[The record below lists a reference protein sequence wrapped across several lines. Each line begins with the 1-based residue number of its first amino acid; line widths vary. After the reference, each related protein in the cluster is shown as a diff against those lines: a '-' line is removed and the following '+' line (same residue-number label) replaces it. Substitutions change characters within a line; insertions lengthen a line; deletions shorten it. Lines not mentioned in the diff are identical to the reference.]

1 MDIHMKMT
9 RLWNAEEVGGRE
21 ELVWR
26 QCEHGRDDPGR
37 LQQEETGRLRT
48 GLRDRWSAPMKDTQR
63 EQPECQGKTRK
74 EWCPRGKGTESCKGG
89 GYAWSDSSD
98 GNWDGIKKGP
108 LVSKT
113 WRLLIGLAA
122 GVPVR

>member
-1 MDIHMKMT
+1 MKMT

-63 EQPECQGKTRK
+63 EQPECQGKTGKSGAPEAKGQRVA
-74 EWCPRGKGTESCKGG
+74 RGEGMHGQTPAMATGMG
-89 GYAWSDSSD
+89 
-98 GNWDGIKKGP
+98 
-108 LVSKT
+108 
-113 WRLLIGLAA
+113 
-122 GVPVR
+122 